1 MKGVDFISRYFVT
14 HRRTTERFF
23 MKTKIII
30 GLFAMTVGISVPS
43 VKANAYP
50 IAGATRQ
57 IQQIMTDYHK
67 RLNQNYEIGYTNTTV
82 NLREKETVN
91 SDKIKT
97 LPLNTQVE
105 YVDDDSEWA
114 DVIYDGGTIGY
125 IKSQFLSKKKIKVN
139 KDKRPKEHL
148 TKQGGVFFYNGK
160 RESYYNLDMS
170 GVVNIMHQLGF
181 KGEYSIRSD
190 GAKLFDG
197 KVMIA
202 ADLSVYPRGT
212 ILYTSL
218 GKSIV
223 CDTGEFVHQYGS
235 SAFDIATNW

>member
-1 MKGVDFISRYFVT
+1 MK
-14 HRRTTERFF
+14 
-23 MKTKIII
+23 KKIIV
-30 GLFAMTVGISVPS
+30 GLFAMSIGILIPS
-43 VKANAYP
+43 IEANAYP
-50 IAGATRQ
+50 IAGATQQ
-57 IQQIMTDYHK
+57 IQQIMADYHK
-67 RLNQNYEIGYTNTTV
+67 RLNQDYEIGYTNTTV
-82 NLREKETVN
+82 NLRENRSVKSN
-91 SDKIKT
+91 KIKT

-105 YVDDDSEWA
+105 YVNNGSEWA
-114 DVIYDGGTIGY
+114 DVIYDNGTMGY
-125 IKSQFLSKKKIKVN
+125 IKSQFLSKKKVKIN
-139 KDKRPKEHL
+139 KNKLPKEHL
-148 TKQGGVFFYNGK
+148 TKQSGVFFYNGK

-170 GVVNIMHQLGF
+170 GVVAKMHQLGF
-181 KGEYSIRSD
+181 KGEYSVRSD

>member
-1 MKGVDFISRYFVT
+1 MK
-14 HRRTTERFF
+14 
-23 MKTKIII
+23 KKIIV
-30 GLFAMTVGISVPS
+30 GLFTMSIGILIPS
-43 VKANAYP
+43 IKANAYP
-50 IAGATRQ
+50 IAGATQQ
-57 IQQIMTDYHK
+57 IQQIMADYHK
-67 RLNQNYEIGYTNTTV
+67 RLNQDYEIGYTNTTV
-82 NLREKETVN
+82 NLRENRSIKSN
-91 SDKIKT
+91 KIET

-105 YVDDDSEWA
+105 YVNDGSEWA
-114 DVIYDGGTIGY
+114 DVIYDNGTMGY
-125 IKSQFLSKKKIKVN
+125 IKSQFLSKKKIKIN
-139 KDKRPKEHL
+139 KNKLPKEHL
-148 TKQGGVFFYNGK
+148 TKQNGVFFYNGK

-170 GVVNIMHQLGF
+170 GVVAIMHQLGF
-181 KGEYSIRSD
+181 KGEYSVRSD

-202 ADLSVYPRGT
+202 ADLSIYPRGT

>member
-1 MKGVDFISRYFVT
+1 MS
-14 HRRTTERFF
+14 
-23 MKTKIII
+23 I
-30 GLFAMTVGISVPS
+30 GILIPS
-43 VKANAYP
+43 IKANAYP
-50 IAGATRQ
+50 IAGATQQ

-67 RLNQNYEIGYTNTTV
+67 RLNQDYEIGYTNTTV
-82 NLREKETVN
+82 NLRENRSVKSN
-91 SDKIKT
+91 KIKT
-97 LPLNTQVE
+97 LPLNTQIE
-105 YVDDDSEWA
+105 YVNDGSEWA
-114 DVIYDGGTIGY
+114 DVIYDNGTMGY
-125 IKSQFLSKKKIKVN
+125 IKSQFLSKNKVKIN
-139 KDKRPKEHL
+139 KDKLPKEHL
-148 TKQGGVFFYNGK
+148 TKQGGVFFYNEK

-170 GVVNIMHQLGF
+170 GVVAKMHQLGF
-181 KGEYSIRSD
+181 KGEYSVRSD

-223 CDTGEFVHQYGS
+223 CDTGGFVRQYGS

>member
-1 MKGVDFISRYFVT
+1 MK
-14 HRRTTERFF
+14 
-23 MKTKIII
+23 KKIIV
-30 GLFAMTVGISVPS
+30 GLFAMSIGILTSS
-43 VKANAYP
+43 IEANAYP
-50 IAGATRQ
+50 IAGATQQ

-67 RLNQNYEIGYTNTTV
+67 RLNQDYEIGYTNTTV
-82 NLREKETVN
+82 NLRENRSVKSN
-91 SDKIKT
+91 KIKT

-105 YVDDDSEWA
+105 YVNDGSEWA
-114 DVIYDGGTIGY
+114 DVIYDNGTMGY
-125 IKSQFLSKKKIKVN
+125 IKSQFLSKKKVKIN
-139 KDKRPKEHL
+139 KNKLSKEHL
-148 TKQGGVFFYNGK
+148 TKQNGVFFYNGK

-170 GVVNIMHQLGF
+170 GVVAIMHQLGF

-218 GKSIV
+218 GESIV
-223 CDTGEFVHQYGS
+223 CDTGGFVRQYGS

>member
-1 MKGVDFISRYFVT
+1 MK
-14 HRRTTERFF
+14 
-23 MKTKIII
+23 KKIII
-30 GLFAMTVGISVPS
+30 GLFTMSIGILTSS
-43 VKANAYP
+43 IEANAYP
-50 IAGATRQ
+50 IAGATQQ
-57 IQQIMTDYHK
+57 IQQIMADYHK
-67 RLNQNYEIGYTNTTV
+67 RLSQDYEIGYTNTTV
-82 NLREKETVN
+82 NLREERSVKSN
-91 SDKIKT
+91 KIET
-97 LPLNTQVE
+97 LPLNTQIE
-105 YVDDDSEWA
+105 YVNDGSEWV
-114 DVIYDGGTIGY
+114 DVIYDGGTVGY
-125 IKSQFLSKKKIKVN
+125 IKSQFLSKKKVKIN
-139 KDKRPKEHL
+139 KDKLPKEHL
-148 TKQGGVFFYNGK
+148 TKQNGVFFYNGK

-170 GVVNIMHQLGF
+170 GVVAIMHQLGF
-181 KGEYSIRSD
+181 KGEYSVRSD

>member
-1 MKGVDFISRYFVT
+1 MK
-14 HRRTTERFF
+14 
-23 MKTKIII
+23 KKIII
-30 GLFAMTVGISVPS
+30 GIFIATIGIIIPS

-50 IAGATRQ
+50 IAGATQQ
-57 IQQIMTDYHK
+57 IQQIMSDYHK
-67 RLNQNYEIGYTNTTV
+67 RLNQDYEIGYTNTTV
-82 NLREKETVN
+82 NLREEDNIKSN
-91 SDKIKT
+91 KIET
-97 LPLNTQVE
+97 LPINTQVE
-105 YVDDDSEWA
+105 YVDNGSEWA
-114 DVIYDGGTIGY
+114 DVIYNSGTVGY
-125 IKSQFLSKKKIKVN
+125 IKSQFLSKKKTKIKTQEQ
-139 KDKRPKEHL
+139 DKRPKKHL

-170 GVVNIMHQLGF
+170 GVVKIMHQLGF

-202 ADLSVYPRGT
+202 ADLSAYPRGT

-223 CDTGEFVHQYGS
+223 CDTGGFVKRYGS

>member
-1 MKGVDFISRYFVT
+1 MK
-14 HRRTTERFF
+14 
-23 MKTKIII
+23 KKIIV
-30 GLFAMTVGISVPS
+30 GLFAMSIGMLIPS
-43 VKANAYP
+43 IKANAYP
-50 IAGATRQ
+50 IAGATQQ
-57 IQQIMTDYHK
+57 IQQIMADYHK
-67 RLNQNYEIGYTNTTV
+67 RLNQDYEIGYTNTTV
-82 NLREKETVN
+82 NLRENRSIK

-105 YVDDDSEWA
+105 YVNDGSEWA
-114 DVIYDGGTIGY
+114 DVIYDNGTMGY
-125 IKSQFLSKKKIKVN
+125 IKSQFLSKKKVKIN
-139 KDKRPKEHL
+139 KNKLPKEHL

-170 GVVNIMHQLGF
+170 GVVAKMHQLGF
-181 KGEYSIRSD
+181 KGEYSVRSD

-202 ADLSVYPRGT
+202 ADLSVYPKGT

-223 CDTGEFVHQYGS
+223 CDTGGFVRQYGS

>member
-1 MKGVDFISRYFVT
+1 MRKIMK
-14 HRRTTERFF
+14 
-23 MKTKIII
+23 KKIII
-30 GLFAMTVGISVPS
+30 GLFTMSIGMLIPS
-43 VKANAYP
+43 IKANAYP
-50 IAGATRQ
+50 IAGATQQ
-57 IQQIMTDYHK
+57 IQQIMADYHK
-67 RLNQNYEIGYTNTTV
+67 RLNQDYEIGYTNTTV
-82 NLREKETVN
+82 NLREDKSVK

-97 LPLNTQVE
+97 LPLNTQIE
-105 YVDDDSEWA
+105 YVNDGSEWA
-114 DVIYDGGTIGY
+114 DVIYDNGTMGY
-125 IKSQFLSKKKIKVN
+125 IKSQFLSKKKVKIN
-139 KDKRPKEHL
+139 KNKLPKKHL

-170 GVVNIMHQLGF
+170 GVVAKMHQLGF
-181 KGEYSIRSD
+181 KGEYSVRSD

-202 ADLSVYPRGT
+202 ADLSVYPKGT